1 MTSADNQQ
9 ERLKTIGWVVGFVD
23 GEGSFIVTIFHHPK
37 SRMKYGWQV
46 FPELVVTQ
54 RATNLNALEVIQKV
68 LGCGNI
74 CRSKEKGEYGHKE
87 PLYRYAVRSIKELN
101 EKVIPF
107 FQKHRLKSKSKKE
120 DFQKFIRILRI
131 MRRGEHLKY
140 EGLVKIA
147 QIAQTMNRKT
157 PSRFLR
163 ILRGHTPDSARE
175 IKSLTEKRWSE
186 LFGDKENLKKSLT
199 N

>member
-9 ERLKTIGWVVGFVD
+9 ERLKTIGWVVGFID
-23 GEGSFIVTIFHHPK
+23 GEGSLLVTIFHHPK
-37 SRMKYGWQV
+37 ARMKYGWQV

-54 RATNLNALEVIQKV
+54 RATNLNALKVVQKV

-74 CRSKEKGEYGHKE
+74 CRSKEKGEHGHKE
-87 PLYRYAVRSIKELN
+87 PLYRYAVRSIQELN

-120 DFQKFIRILRI
+120 DFCKFVTILRM
-131 MRRGEHLKY
+131 MRNGEHLKWK
-140 EGLVKIA
+140 GLVKIA
-147 QIAQTMNRKT
+147 KIVQTMNRKT

-163 ILRGHTPDSARE
+163 ILRDHTPDSARE

-186 LFGDKENLKKSLT
+186 LFGDKENLKV
-199 N
+199 

>member
-9 ERLKTIGWVVGFVD
+9 ERLKTIGWVDGFVD

-46 FPELVVTQ
+46 FPELIVTQ
-54 RATNLNALEVIQKV
+54 RATNLNTLKLIRKV

-74 CRSKEKGEYGHKE
+74 CKSKEKGEYGHKG

-107 FQKHRLKSKSKKE
+107 FKKNRLKSKSKKE
-120 DFQKFIRILRI
+120 DFRKFAKILR
-131 MRRGEHLKY
+131 MMKKREHLKY
-140 EGLVKIA
+140 KGLVQIA
-147 QIAQTMNRKT
+147 EIAQTMNRKT
-157 PSRFLR
+157 PSRFL
-163 ILRGHTPDSARE
+163 
-175 IKSLTEKRWSE
+175 KSSE
-186 LFGDKENLKKSLT
+186 TIRQTL
-199 N
+199 

>member
-1 MTSADNQQ
+1 VIKDNITLTYTNSKNMTSADNQQ
-9 ERLKTIGWVVGFVD
+9 ERLKTIGWIVGFVD

-54 RATNLNALEVIQKV
+54 RATNLNTLKLIQKF
-68 LGCGNI
+68 LGSGNI
-74 CRSKEKGEYGHKE
+74 YRSKEKGEYGHKE

-107 FQKHRLKSKSKKE
+107 FEKNRLVSASKKE
-120 DFQKFIRILRI
+120 DFKKFVKVLR
-131 MRRGEHLKY
+131 MMKRGKHLKY

-157 PSRFLR
+157 PSRFL
-163 ILRGHTPDSARE
+163 
-175 IKSLTEKRWSE
+175 KSSE
-186 LFGDKENLKKSLT
+186 TIRQTKHII
-199 N
+199 

>member
-9 ERLKTIGWVVGFVD
+9 ERLKIIGWVVGFVD
-23 GEGSFIVTIFHHPK
+23 GEGSLIVTIFHHSK

-54 RATNLNALEVIQKV
+54 RATNLNALKLIQKV

-74 CRSKEKGEYGHKE
+74 CKSKEKGEYGHKE
-87 PLYRYAVRSIKELN
+87 PLYRYAVRSIRELN

-107 FQKHRLKSKSKKE
+107 FAKYRLKSASKKE
-120 DFQKFIRILRI
+120 DFKKFAKILR
-131 MRRGEHLKY
+131 MMKKRKHLKY
-140 EGLVKIA
+140 EGLVTIA

-157 PSRFLR
+157 PSRFLKSSETIR
-163 ILRGHTPDSARE
+163 QTP
-175 IKSLTEKRWSE
+175 
-186 LFGDKENLKKSLT
+186 
-199 N
+199 

>member
-1 MTSADNQQ
+1 MSSADNQQ
-9 ERLKTIGWVVGFVD
+9 ERLKIIGWVVGFVD

-54 RATNLNALEVIQKV
+54 RATNLNALRIIQRV

-87 PLYRYAVRSIKELN
+87 PLYRYAVRSIEELN

-107 FQKHRLKSKSKKE
+107 FQRHSLRSKSKKE
-120 DFQKFIRILRI
+120 DFRKFVKILR
-131 MRRGEHLKY
+131 MMKRGEHLRL

-147 QIAQTMNRKT
+147 QVAQTMNRKT

-163 ILRGHTPDSARE
+163 ILRDHTPDSARE

-186 LFGDKENLKKSLT
+186 LFGDKENPKKV
-199 N
+199 

>member
-1 MTSADNQQ
+1 MQSKKMSGADNQQ
-9 ERLKTIGWVVGFVD
+9 ERLKTNGWVTGFVD

-54 RATNLNALEVIQKV
+54 KATNLNALKVIQKV
-68 LGCGNI
+68 LRCGNI
-74 CRSKEKGEYGHKE
+74 CKSKEKGEYGHKE

-107 FQKHRLKSKSKKE
+107 FEKNRLISASKKE
-120 DFQKFIRILRI
+120 DFKKFTQVLR
-131 MRRGEHLKY
+131 MMEKGKHLRY

-147 QIAQTMNRKT
+147 KIAQTMNRKS
-157 PSRFLR
+157 PSKF
-163 ILRGHTPDSARE
+163 
-175 IKSLTEKRWSE
+175 
-186 LFGDKENLKKSLT
+186 
-199 N
+199 

>member
-1 MTSADNQQ
+1 MISADNQQ
-9 ERLKTIGWVVGFVD
+9 ERLKINGWVVGFVD

-54 RATNLNALEVIQKV
+54 RATNLNALEEIQKV

-74 CRSKEKGEYGHKE
+74 CKSKEKGEYGHKE

-107 FQKHRLKSKSKKE
+107 FEKNRLQSKSKKE
-120 DFQKFIRILRI
+120 DFKKFTKILRM
-131 MRRGEHLKY
+131 MRKSQHLKWK
-140 EGLVKIA
+140 GLVKIA

-157 PSRFLR
+157 PSRFL
-163 ILRGHTPDSARE
+163 
-175 IKSLTEKRWSE
+175 KSSE
-186 LFGDKENLKKSLT
+186 TIRQNL

>member
-9 ERLKTIGWVVGFVD
+9 ERLKTNGWVVGFVD
-23 GEGSFIVTIFHHPK
+23 GEGLFIVTIFHHPK

-54 RATNLNALEVIQKV
+54 RATNLNALKLVQKV

-107 FQKHRLKSKSKKE
+107 FEKNRLKSASKKE
-120 DFQKFIRILRI
+120 DFRKFAQILR
-131 MRRGEHLKY
+131 MMSKSKHLKY

-147 QIAQTMNRKT
+147 QITQTMNRKT
-157 PSRFLR
+157 PSRFL
-163 ILRGHTPDSARE
+163 
-175 IKSLTEKRWSE
+175 KSSETIRQTEHIS
-186 LFGDKENLKKSLT
+186 
-199 N
+199 